1 MIDHL
6 DQPCDGITGREPT
19 HTVFVLDQMERDVAG
34 ELPCDAQG
42 LPKDAPLFRPQ
53 TDELS

>member
-1 MIDHL
+1 MKEDVTGDL
-6 DQPCDGITGREPT
+6 PCDG
-19 HTVFVLDQMERDVAG
+19 
-34 ELPCDAQG
+34 QG